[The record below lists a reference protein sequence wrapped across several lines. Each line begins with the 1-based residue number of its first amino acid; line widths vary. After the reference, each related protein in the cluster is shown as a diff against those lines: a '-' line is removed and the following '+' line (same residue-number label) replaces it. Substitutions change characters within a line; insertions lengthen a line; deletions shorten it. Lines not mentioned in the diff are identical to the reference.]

1 MKNRIEG
8 REGNDL
14 EHKGYSMGSLL
25 GVIILAILLL
35 GATLAMA
42 LAEYLQTT

>member
-1 MKNRIEG
+1 MKNRIEERDHELG
-8 REGNDL
+8 EKN
-14 EHKGYSMGSLL
+14 YSMGSMV
-25 GVIILAILLL
+25 GVIILALLLL

>member
-1 MKNRIEG
+1 MKNRVEG
-8 REGNDL
+8 RDSNEIEPKNF
-14 EHKGYSMGSLL
+14 SMGSVI
-25 GVIILAILLL
+25 GVIILALLLL

>member
-8 REGNDL
+8 REKDL
-14 EHKGYSMGSLL
+14 EHKNYSMGSIV
-25 GVIILAILLL
+25 GVIILALLLL

>member
-8 REGNDL
+8 RDSEL
-14 EHKGYSMGSLL
+14 ETKGYSTSSMVG
-25 GVIILAILLL
+25 IILLALLLL